1 MDNKIRVCAR
11 FRPLSSAE
19 LKSAEKGTE
28 KGSADVTKF
37 VGDTSVIV
45 ANEQY
50 TFDKVLRGSST
61 QEEAFNACVPP
72 TAISDIFSGYNF
84 TVFAYGQSSSGKTH
98 SIMGYESDGILP
110 RMVCALFEKMLTE
123 ENNDIQY
130 SVTLSYVEIYMEKV
144 RDLLNINEDNLKIRE
159 GGCKKGVWIQGAV
172 EQPVSSYEDCM
183 NFVRIGNSN
192 RAVGETK
199 LNSRSSRSHSV
210 CMFTISKLII
220 EEGKR
225 TESKLVIVDLA
236 GSEKVSKTGATGTT
250 LVEAQYTNKSL
261 TSLGIVIKA
270 LSEKALHIPYRDSKL
285 TRILTDSLGGNSK
298 TSLLIT
304 CSPAES
310 NVQETLSTLKFG
322 SRTKLIANK
331 PYANVDISIEE
342 YRRILESYTS
352 SSSSSKLEEENKEL
366 RAEVERLTARID
378 ALIIDLDTKNAE
390 LESRSKEQTK
400 ELKIVINTDTIAHKL
415 LENKDEYIKVLS
427 AGIEN
432 SNAKLINQR
441 AYYEN
446 IIHALKRN
454 GMSAIL
460 PIKSPRKV

>member
-11 FRPLSSAE
+11 FRPLSLAE
-19 LKSAEKGTE
+19 LKDSKSGVDT
-28 KGSADVTKF
+28 TQF
-37 VGDTSVIV
+37 VGDSSVV
-45 ANEQY
+45 VNTEQY

-61 QEEAFNACVPP
+61 QEEVFNACVPP
-72 TAISDIFSGYNF
+72 TAISDIFAGYNF

-110 RMVCALFEKMLTE
+110 RMVNRLFEKMLAE

-130 SVTLSYVEIYMEKV
+130 SVTLSYIEIYMEKV

-192 RAVGETK
+192 RVVGETK

-210 CMFTISKLII
+210 CMLTVSKLII

-270 LSEKALHIPYRDSKL
+270 LSEKAPHIPYRDSKL

-298 TSLLIT
+298 TCLLIT

-322 SRTKLIANK
+322 ARTKLIANK

-342 YRRILESYTS
+342 YKRIVESYTS
-352 SSSSSKLEEENKEL
+352 SSSSSLSKLEAENTEL
-366 RAEVERLTARID
+366 RTEIERLTTRIE
-378 ALIIDLDTKNAE
+378 ALSAE
-390 LESRSKEQTK
+390 LEASKEQT
-400 ELKIVINTDTIAHKL
+400 EQPREVKIVINTDTIAHKL

-432 SNAKLINQR
+432 ANAKLINQR

-446 IIHALKRN
+446 VIHALKRN

>member
-1 MDNKIRVCAR
+1 
-11 FRPLSSAE
+11 LAE
-19 LKSAEKGTE
+19 TKSEPK
-28 KGSADVTKF
+28 SDVTKF
-37 VGDTSVIV
+37 VGDNSVVV

-50 TFDKVLRGSST
+50 TFDKVLRGSAT
-61 QEEAFNACVPP
+61 QEEVFNACVPP
-72 TAISDIFSGYNF
+72 TAISDIFAGYNF
-84 TVFAYGQSSSGKTH
+84 TVFAYGQSSTGKTH

-110 RMVCALFEKMLTE
+110 RMVNKLFDKMLAE

-130 SVTLSYVEIYMEKV
+130 SVTLSYIEIYMEKV

-159 GGCKKGVWIQGAV
+159 GGCKKGVWIQGVV

-183 NFVRIGNSN
+183 NFVRMGNSN
-192 RAVGETK
+192 RVVGETK

-210 CMFTISKLII
+210 CMLTVSKLII

-270 LSEKALHIPYRDSKL
+270 LSEKASHIPYRDSKL

-331 PYANVDISIEE
+331 PYANVDVSIEE
-342 YRRILESYTS
+342 YRRMVESYTTS
-352 SSSSSKLEEENKEL
+352 SSTSLEAENAEL
-366 RAEVERLTARID
+366 RAEVERLTGRID
-378 ALIIDLDTKNAE
+378 ALLIDLDMKNAE
-390 LESRSKEQTK
+390 LETRRVEFESRTK
-400 ELKIVINTDTIAHKL
+400 EVKIVINTDTIAHKL

-432 SNAKLINQR
+432 ANAKLINQR

-454 GMSAIL
+454 GMTIL